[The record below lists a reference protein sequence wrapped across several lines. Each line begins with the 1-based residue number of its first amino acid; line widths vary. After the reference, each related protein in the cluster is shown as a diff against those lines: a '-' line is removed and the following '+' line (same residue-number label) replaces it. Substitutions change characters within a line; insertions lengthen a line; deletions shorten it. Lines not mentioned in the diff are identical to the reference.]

1 MMKRTKMIL
10 TALLAGVIMIG
21 TAACGEVQ
29 VETVATTTEK
39 ATTSASA
46 TETSNE
52 TEATTAEE
60 TVAALSGSLT
70 LTGSTSM
77 SDVSTALAEAFMIAN
92 PDVTV
97 SVGGNGSGEG
107 PTAVNDGTAQIGM
120 LSRQLKDTET
130 PDSFDQYVIG
140 FDGIA
145 VIVNPACGVEDIT
158 PEQVAD
164 IYTGKIT
171 NWKDLGGEDLPIQ
184 CIGREAASGTR
195 GAFEE
200 LIGIEDIAVYAEEQ
214 NSTGNVKQSVAG
226 NPNAIGYV
234 SLSAVDETV
243 KALNLN
249 GVAASEETVKSGDY
263 MLQRPFLMITKL
275 DTTDALTNAF
285 LDFVYSAEGQ
295 AIIADD
301 GIVPNPNK

>member
-29 VETVATTTEK
+29 VETVATTTK
-39 ATTSASA
+39 ATTATEA
-46 TETSNE
+46 TETSD
-52 TEATTAEE
+52 TAAATPAED
-60 TVAALSGSLT
+60 TKVVLSGALT

-77 SDVSTALAEAFMIAN
+77 SDVGTALAEAFMIAN

-120 LSRQLKDTET
+120 LSRELKDKET
-130 PDSFDQYVIG
+130 PDAFDQYIIG

-158 PEQVAD
+158 PEQIAD

-171 NWKDLGGEDLPIQ
+171 NWSELGGEDQPIQ

-200 LIGIEDIAVYAEEQ
+200 LIGIEDIAIYAEEQ

-234 SLSAVDETV
+234 SLSAVDDTV
-243 KALNLN
+243 KALKLN
-249 GVAASEETVKSGDY
+249 GVDASEETVKTGDY
-263 MLQRPFLMITKL
+263 VLQRPFLMIAKSG
-275 DTTDALTNAF
+275 TTDELTNAF

-295 AIIADD
+295 TIIADD

>member
-29 VETVATTTEK
+29 VETVATTTK
-39 ATTSASA
+39 ATTATEA
-46 TETSNE
+46 TETSD
-52 TEATTAEE
+52 TAAATPAED
-60 TVAALSGSLT
+60 TKVVLSGALT

-77 SDVSTALAEAFMIAN
+77 SDVGTALAEAFMIAN

-120 LSRQLKDTET
+120 LSRELKDKET
-130 PDSFDQYVIG
+130 PDAFDQYIIG

-158 PEQVAD
+158 PEQIAD

-171 NWKDLGGEDLPIQ
+171 NWSELGGEDQPIQ

-195 GAFEE
+195 GAIEE
-200 LIGIEDIAVYAEEQ
+200 LIGIEDIAIYAEEQ

-234 SLSAVDETV
+234 SLSAVDDTV
-243 KALNLN
+243 KALKLN
-249 GVAASEETVKSGDY
+249 GVDASEETVKTGDY
-263 MLQRPFLMITKL
+263 VLQRPFLMIAKSG
-275 DTTDALTNAF
+275 TTDELTNAF

-295 AIIADD
+295 TIIADD

>member
-29 VETVATTTEK
+29 VETVATTTK
-39 ATTSASA
+39 ATTATEA
-46 TETSNE
+46 TETSD
-52 TEATTAEE
+52 TAAATPAED
-60 TVAALSGSLT
+60 TKVVLSGALT

-77 SDVSTALAEAFMIAN
+77 SDVGTALAEAFMIAN

-120 LSRQLKDTET
+120 LSRELKDKET
-130 PDSFDQYVIG
+130 PDAFDQYIIG

-158 PEQVAD
+158 PEQIAD

-171 NWKDLGGEDLPIQ
+171 NWSELGGEDQPIQ

-200 LIGIEDIAVYAEEQ
+200 LIGIEDIAIYAEEQ

-243 KALNLN
+243 KALKLN
-249 GVAASEETVKSGDY
+249 GVDASEETVKTGDY
-263 MLQRPFLMITKL
+263 VLQRPFLMIAKSG
-275 DTTDALTNAF
+275 TTDELTNAF

-295 AIIADD
+295 TIIADD

>member
-29 VETVATTTEK
+29 VETVATTTK
-39 ATTSASA
+39 ATTATEA
-46 TETSNE
+46 TETSD
-52 TEATTAEE
+52 TAAATPAED
-60 TVAALSGSLT
+60 TKVVLSGALT

-77 SDVSTALAEAFMIAN
+77 SDVGTALAEAFMIAN

-120 LSRQLKDTET
+120 LSRELKDKET
-130 PDSFDQYVIG
+130 PDAFDQYIIG

-158 PEQVAD
+158 PEQIAD

-171 NWKDLGGEDLPIQ
+171 NWSELGGEDQPIQ

-200 LIGIEDIAVYAEEQ
+200 LIGIEDIAIYAEEQ

-226 NPNAIGYV
+226 NPNAIGDV
-234 SLSAVDETV
+234 SLSAVDDTV
-243 KALNLN
+243 KALKLN
-249 GVAASEETVKSGDY
+249 GVDASEETVKTGDY
-263 MLQRPFLMITKL
+263 VLQRPFLMIAKSG
-275 DTTDALTNAF
+275 TTDELTNAF

-295 AIIADD
+295 TIIADD